1 MMLFAHRSHI
11 SPGSPS
17 LRVEPPS
24 LSPASQ
30 ARTCAEECRG
40 LFQLCWLTSLCPLWR
55 VSALS
60 QGHPDT
66 AIRIVH
72 LEQPPPWDAIKRGH
86 PGRAVF
92 QLQGHEVRI
101 MGNNASSSF
110 LTFLSN
116 ALVHKPEVFILRSIV
131 LIVLFGKINEKLG
144 RSKWDPGFIN
154 TKRLDR
160 GVGTWSCLA

>member
-1 MMLFAHRSHI
+1 M
-11 SPGSPS
+11 
-17 LRVEPPS
+17 
-24 LSPASQ
+24 
-30 ARTCAEECRG
+30 
-40 LFQLCWLTSLCPLWR
+40 
-55 VSALS
+55 
-60 QGHPDT
+60 DT
-66 AIRIVH
+66 
-72 LEQPPPWDAIKRGH
+72 IKRGH

-131 LIVLFGKINEKLG
+131 LIMLFGKINEKLG
-144 RSKWDPGFIN
+144 RNKWDPGFIN

>member
-1 MMLFAHRSHI
+1 M
-11 SPGSPS
+11 
-17 LRVEPPS
+17 
-24 LSPASQ
+24 
-30 ARTCAEECRG
+30 
-40 LFQLCWLTSLCPLWR
+40 
-55 VSALS
+55 
-60 QGHPDT
+60 DT
-66 AIRIVH
+66 
-72 LEQPPPWDAIKRGH
+72 IKRGH

-92 QLQGHEVRI
+92 QLQGHKVRI

-144 RSKWDPGFIN
+144 RNKWDPGFIN